1 MADILHRLTID
12 APRERVHE
20 MIATKSGI
28 ERWWTGHPLEGD
40 ESVGGEL
47 SVYFGGTDPSAV
59 MQVIE
64 DTPGRIVWR
73 CVDGPADWRETRIT
87 YQLKT
92 AAEGETTLLFTHA
105 GWREPT
111 EFMSMCSTHWASYLI
126 GLKAGLEGRDYTP
139 YPQGEVNRW
148 G

>member
-12 APRERVHE
+12 ASREQVHE
-20 MIATKSGI
+20 MLATKPGI
-28 ERWWTGHPLEGD
+28 KRWWTGHPLEGD
-40 ESVGGEL
+40 EGVGGEL
-47 SVYFGGTDPSAV
+47 AMYFGGADPAAV
-59 MQVIE
+59 MQVVE
-64 DTPGRIVWR
+64 ATPDQIVWL
-73 CVDGPADWRETRIT
+73 CVQGPDDWKQTRIT
-87 YQLKT
+87 YRLDP
-92 AAEGETTLLFTHA
+92 AADGATTLLFSHA
-105 GWREPT
+105 GWREQT